1 MKKQW
6 KKAVSIGCA
15 ACMLA
20 STMPMGFNLVAEAQ
34 GIETQ
39 SDEAATSGTWGTC
52 EWNLDE
58 DGVLTI
64 SGGVAES
71 LRYEDVPWID
81 IREDIEK
88 VNITGNITFDKEGIS
103 LVGLFWRCE
112 NLTEIQGLENLD
124 TSQVTNMSEMFLG
137 CSGLTDLDVSG
148 FDTSQVT
155 DMYDM
160 FSNCSGL
167 TDLDVSGFDTSKVT
181 NMDGMFYGCENL
193 KELDASGFDTSKVT
207 NMDGMFTLC
216 RGLTELDVS
225 GFDTSRVT
233 DMPEMFAGCMC
244 LKHI

>member
-6 KKAVSIGCA
+6 KRAVSIGCA

-71 LRYEDVPWID
+71 LRYKDVPWID

-124 TSQVTNMSEMFLG
+124 TSQVTNMSGIFSKCSGLIALDVSGFDTSRVTDMREMFGGCSGLTELDVSGFDTSQVTDMHDMFSG

-155 DMYDM
+155 DQI
-160 FSNCSGL
+160 GRAH
-167 TDLDVSGFDTSKVT
+167 V
-181 NMDGMFYGCENL
+181 
-193 KELDASGFDTSKVT
+193 
-207 NMDGMFTLC
+207 
-216 RGLTELDVS
+216 
-225 GFDTSRVT
+225 
-233 DMPEMFAGCMC
+233 
-244 LKHI
+244 